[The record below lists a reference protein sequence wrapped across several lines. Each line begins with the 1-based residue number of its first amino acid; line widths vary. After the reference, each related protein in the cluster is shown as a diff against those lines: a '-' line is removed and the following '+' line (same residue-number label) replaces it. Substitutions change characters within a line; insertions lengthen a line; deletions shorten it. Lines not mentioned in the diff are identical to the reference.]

1 MSVLAACYTPAVL
14 QRLHQLWTRRELIAT
29 LAVRDL
35 HARYKGSFLG
45 VLWAVFQPLV
55 LALVYT
61 VAFQYVIRIAIPNYA
76 LHLVA
81 GLIPWLF
88 LSTSLSAA
96 TLSVTSQAQLVK
108 KVAFPREVLP
118 IATVTAQFALF
129 GLAYLI
135 VVPAIAAV
143 QVGLTPAALL
153 LPGVMLLLGLF
164 ACGLGLML
172 ASAQVYFRATRHLLD
187 VILQIWFW
195 LTPIVYTFDF
205 IPERFGPYFLLNPM
219 TTFVEAHRSL
229 VVGGTLPDLWTVLAM
244 AGWSLAALWIGY
256 VTFVRAQRRFAEYV

>member
-1 MSVLAACYTPAVL
+1 ML
-14 QRLHQLWTRRELIAT
+14 QRLHQLWIRRELIAT

-35 HARYKGSFLG
+35 HSRYKGSFLG

-55 LALVYT
+55 LAVVYT

-76 LHLVA
+76 LHLIA

-88 LSTSLSAA
+88 LSTALSAA
-96 TLSVTSQAQLVK
+96 TLSVTGQAQLVK

-118 IATVTAQFALF
+118 IATVAAQFALF

-143 QVGLTPAALL
+143 QVGLGPVALL
-153 LPGVMLLLGLF
+153 LPAVMALLGMF
-164 ACGLGLML
+164 VCGLGLIL
-172 ASAQVYFRATRHLLD
+172 ASAQVYLRATRHLLD

-195 LTPIVYTFDF
+195 LTPIVYSFDF
-205 IPERFGPYFLLNPM
+205 IPERFRPYFLFNPM
-219 TTFVEAHRSL
+219 TSFVGVHRSL
-229 VVGGTLPDLWTVLAM
+229 VVDATLPDVTTVLM
-244 AGWSLAALWIGY
+244 LAAWSVASLWIGY
-256 VTFVRAQRRFAEYV
+256 VIFVRAQRRFAEYV